1 MITHILRAIDRLPQ
15 VAFYRSKS
23 MTPKPTS
30 NPRKQPK
37 QTRSQTTVEAILTAT
52 AHILTESGAEKFTT
66 NRVAERAG
74 VSIGSLYQYFPNK
87 KALLFA
93 IAQQQAE
100 QMLQLAQHHLTNVE
114 NLTIPEVIQQIV
126 RAAIAAHSPNPLLH
140 QVLHEQI
147 SRDQVIPIGTEAQ
160 MENLLRSFLAQR
172 QDQLKPNNLDLTV
185 FIVSCTIESLIQRA
199 ILEQS
204 TWLTNGE
211 LEQEVTTLLLGYL
224 LPSPS

>member
-15 VAFYRSKS
+15 VAFCSAQP
-23 MTPKPTS
+23 MTLKPDST
-30 NPRKQPK
+30 PRKQPK
-37 QTRSQTTVEAILTAT
+37 QERSQATVEAILTAT
-52 AHILTESGAEKFTT
+52 AHILAESGLEKFTT

-93 IAQQQAE
+93 LAQQQAE
-100 QMLQLAQHHLTNVE
+100 QMLQLAQNHLTEVE
-114 NLTIPEVIQQIV
+114 HLTISEVVQQIV
-126 RAAIAAHSPNPLLH
+126 QAAIAAHSVNPRLH
-140 QVLHEQI
+140 QVLHQQM
-147 SRDQVIPIGTEAQ
+147 SRDQVMPAEAEPQ
-160 MENLLRSFLAQR
+160 VENLLRSFLEQR
-172 QDQLKPNNLDLTV
+172 RDQLKPNNLDLTV

-211 LEQEVTTLLLGYL
+211 LEQEITTLLSGYL
-224 LPSPS
+224 VSA